1 MAEATRIQ
9 RPQRWDN
16 PFSAEMDDAAV
27 ERILDAEPFRNMDPT
42 KFPESASLHDIVQ
55 NDTCLHKFQRGDI
68 VLRDGDYGTSAFL
81 VISGHVRV
89 CLPPGLPASVLGQEE
104 SEEKSYWG
112 AFSQLWENAGLP
124 ETRDVSRYGKGR
136 RNSSTKAKG
145 TNIFLQGIPQVLD
158 EDRTVLLGPGE
169 MFGEIAALAR
179 SPRMTTIYADG
190 EAEVLEVRR
199 QGIRDIRRRIDDF
212 REHID
217 RLYRERS
224 LKTHIQ
230 QTPIFRHLS
239 DDIIEKIAEKTL
251 FETFG
256 DFDWHTSYKRF
267 VRQSSTERLAK
278 EPIIARE
285 GDYPDGLM
293 MVRSGFARVSSEV
306 NHGHQTLRYIGRGAI
321 HGFEEIV
328 HNWRGGE
335 SVGLQ
340 NTIRSVGYT
349 DVLRIPTSI
358 IEEFVLPTIPED
370 RLPKPIG
377 SSDSAVPQPIVSGVH
392 PYSVGAYTTDTS
404 INTGL
409 LEFLVDNR
417 YINGTETMLID
428 LDRCVRCDACVEACA
443 VGHNNNPR
451 FNRHGRRLGNFM
463 VANACMHCEDPVCM
477 LGCPTGAIHRSA
489 KGGQVVINDDSCI
502 GCTTCA
508 NNCPYD
514 NIRMVEIRD
523 GKGDFILD
531 EAAGTT
537 VMKATKCDLCLEQPG
552 GPACQRACP
561 HDALVR
567 MNMRHRGT
575 LARWLNR

>member
-1 MAEATRIQ
+1 MAGATRIQ

-16 PFSAEMDDAAV
+16 PFSPDMGNAV
-27 ERILDAEPFRNMDPT
+27 VDRILDAQPFVNMDAA
-42 KFPESASLHDIVQ
+42 KFPESASLHDIIQ
-55 NDTCLHKFQRGDI
+55 NDTCLNTYQRGDI
-68 VLRDGDYGTSAFL
+68 VVRVGDYGTSAFL
-81 VISGHVRV
+81 VISGQVRV
-89 CLPPGLPASVLGQEE
+89 VLPPGLPASVLGQEE
-104 SEEKSYWG
+104 DEEKSFWG
-112 AFSQLWENAGLP
+112 AFSQLWDNSKLP
-124 ETRDVSRYGKGR
+124 ESRDISRYEKGAAS
-136 RNSSTKAKG
+136 SSTKDTG
-145 TNIFLQGIPQVLD
+145 TNIFLQGVPQVLD

-190 EAEVLEVRR
+190 DAEVLEIRR
-199 QGIRDIRRRIDDF
+199 QGIRDIRRRIDEF

-217 RLYRERS
+217 KLYRERS

-230 QTPIFRHLS
+230 QTPVFRHLS
-239 DDIIEKIAEKTL
+239 DDIIDKIAEKTL

-267 VRQSSTERLAK
+267 VTQPSAERLAK

-293 MVRSGFARVSSEV
+293 MLRSGFARVSSEV

-328 HNWRGGE
+328 HNWRNDE
-335 SVGLQ
+335 PVGLQ

-349 DVLRIPTSI
+349 DILRVPTSI

-370 RLPKPIG
+370 RLPKSFGP
-377 SSDSAVPQPIVSGVH
+377 SDGGASQPIVSGVH
-392 PYSVGAYTTDTS
+392 PDSVGSYSIETS

-417 YINGTETMLID
+417 YINGTATMLID
-428 LDRCVRCDACVEACA
+428 LDRCVRCDSCVEACT

-463 VANACMHCEDPVCM
+463 VANACMHCADPVCM

-489 KGGQVVINDDSCI
+489 LGGQVVINDDSCI

-523 GKGDFILD
+523 DKGDFILD

-537 VMKATKCDLCLEQPG
+537 VMKATKCDLCLDQPG

-561 HDALVR
+561 HDALIR

-575 LARWLNR
+575 LSRWLNR

>member
-1 MAEATRIQ
+1 MAGATRIQ

-16 PFSAEMDDAAV
+16 PYSSDMSDAVV
-27 ERILDAEPFRNMDPT
+27 ERILDAQPFVNMDAA
-42 KFPESASLHDIVQ
+42 KFPESASLHDIIQ
-55 NDTCLHKFQRGDI
+55 NDTCLNTYQRGDI
-68 VLRDGDYGTSAFL
+68 VVRDGDYGTSAFL

-89 CLPPGLPASVLGQEE
+89 VLPPGLPASVLGQEE
-104 SEEKSYWG
+104 DEEKTFWG
-112 AFSQLWENAGLP
+112 AFSQLWENSKLP
-124 ETRDVSRYGKGR
+124 EARDISRYEKGAAS
-136 RNSSTKAKG
+136 SSTKDTG

-190 EAEVLEVRR
+190 DAEVLEIRR
-199 QGIRDIRRRIDDF
+199 QGIRDIRRRIDEF

-230 QTPIFRHLS
+230 QTPVFKHLS
-239 DDIIEKIAEKTL
+239 DEIIDKIAEKTL

-267 VRQSSTERLAK
+267 VSQPSAERLAK

-328 HNWRGGE
+328 HNWRNDE
-335 SVGLQ
+335 PVGLQ

-349 DVLRIPTSI
+349 DILRVPTSI

-370 RLPKPIG
+370 RLPKSIG
-377 SSDSAVPQPIVSGVH
+377 SSDSGVSQPIVSGVH
-392 PYSVGAYTTDTS
+392 PDSVGSYSIETS

-417 YINGTETMLID
+417 YINGTATMLID
-428 LDRCVRCDACVEACA
+428 LDRCVRCDACVEACS

-463 VANACMHCEDPVCM
+463 VANACMHCSDPVCM

-489 KGGQVVINDDSCI
+489 LGGQVVINDDSCI

-523 GKGDFILD
+523 DKGDFILD

-537 VMKATKCDLCLEQPG
+537 VMKATKCDLCLDQPG

-561 HDALVR
+561 HDALIR

-575 LARWLNR
+575 LSRWLNR